1 MGLLADYR
9 KKRLERRRK
18 REAAGAEAL
27 KSMQDEPIVRRGYD
41 RMTDPSGTYH
51 SDGGRDTRG

>member
-18 REAAGAEAL
+18 RDEARADAL
-27 KSMQDEPIVRRGYD
+27 KSMQDEPIVRHGYD
-41 RMTDPSGTYH
+41 RMTDPSGAYH
-51 SDGGRDTRG
+51 SDKGRDIRG